1 MEVGSAISGEGMGGT
16 WPNDFYEA
24 LVRPDWRSWVE
35 AVKNEI
41 ESWIIFEACEEVS
54 YLEVQ

>member
-16 WPNDFYEA
+16 WPKDFYEA

-35 AVKNEI
+35 AVKNKI

-54 YLEVQ
+54 